1 MVVIIE
7 LVSMIIGNPAT
18 GAGSAAGMNPIDTVE
33 LVAIVIASIIFV
45 YFAIIISLVS
55 YRRRKEIEAR
65 AAEWRKGEEERRRRL
80 REVLSELGSG

>member
-1 MVVIIE
+1 MVVIE

-33 LVAIVIASIIFV
+33 LASVIIASVIFA
-45 YFAIIISLVS
+45 YFAITISIVS
-55 YRRRKEIEAR
+55 YKRRKEMEAH

-80 REVLSELGSG
+80 REALSELSSA